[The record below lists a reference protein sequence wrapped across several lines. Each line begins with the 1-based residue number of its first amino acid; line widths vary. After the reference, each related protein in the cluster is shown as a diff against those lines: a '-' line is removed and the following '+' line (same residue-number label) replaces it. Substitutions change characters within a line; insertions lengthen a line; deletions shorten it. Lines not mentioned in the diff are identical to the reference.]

1 METYTIGELNESSL
15 HKALK
20 ARYMEPELSAEVL
33 FEGYVVDLLGKEEI
47 IEIQTA
53 NFSGL
58 KAKLRKLL
66 DERDVRLV
74 YPLPKDK
81 WIVKL
86 SSEGEV
92 LSRRLSPKH
101 CHFDD
106 AFHELV
112 YIAEM
117 LSRPNLKV
125 EILLIQEEEIRVDD
139 GRGSWRRKGVSIR
152 DHRLLNVLSSV
163 TLENPRDYL
172 CFLPD
177 CLGETFTNQNLAE
190 AGRLTVSLARKITY
204 TLRKMGLL
212 EVRKTQDRKHYY
224 AKASGGDELE

>member
-92 LSRRLSPKH
+92 LSRAP
-101 CHFDD
+101 FT
-106 AFHELV
+106 
-112 YIAEM
+112 
-117 LSRPNLKV
+117 
-125 EILLIQEEEIRVDD
+125 Q
-139 GRGSWRRKGVSIR
+139 
-152 DHRLLNVLSSV
+152 
-163 TLENPRDYL
+163 TLPL
-172 CFLPD
+172 
-177 CLGETFTNQNLAE
+177 
-190 AGRLTVSLARKITY
+190 
-204 TLRKMGLL
+204 
-212 EVRKTQDRKHYY
+212 
-224 AKASGGDELE
+224 

>member
-1 METYTIGELNESSL
+1 VETYTIGELNESSL

-112 YIAEM
+112 YIAEL

-177 CLGETFTNQNLAE
+177 WKVWAVNCGPLSVRNISLSESPTPRSKRACL
-190 AGRLTVSLARKITY
+190 RV
-204 TLRKMGLL
+204 LRAS
-212 EVRKTQDRKHYY
+212 R
-224 AKASGGDELE
+224 AKALSPM